1 MVLVL
6 IAVCIAAIVFGVR
19 LFQIKRQLNGI
30 TSQLDDRTDDKT
42 EKKITVSLIDSDLSK
57 LAAAINRNLDLQKKL
72 RIDVR
77 RNDLQLKDS
86 IANLSHDLRTP
97 LTSILGYLQL
107 TRNPYCSA
115 DKREEYLKI
124 VNDKAHALKTMINGL
139 YELSVLDIKEMPL
152 KKEKLDLNLITTD
165 ILAGQYELFQ
175 KLRIELKVN
184 LPDHPIWILGDRLA
198 CTRIIQ
204 NLLNNATRYAKDHAE
219 ISLENSG
226 SYAILSICNPA
237 PNLTQ
242 KDMEHLFERFYMAD
256 KSRNS
261 SGSGLGLYIV
271 KTLLA
276 KMEGKIADVSL
287 NGHIFRIKVGFQLS
301 K

>member
-107 TRNPYCSA
+107 SRNSHCPV
-115 DKREEYLKI
+115 DKQGEYLEI
-124 VNDKAHALKTMINGL
+124 VNNKANALKTMINSL
-139 YELSVLDIKEMPL
+139 YELSVLDVKEMPL

-165 ILAGQYELFQ
+165 ILAGQYELFK
-175 KLRIELKVN
+175 KLGIELKVS
-184 LPDHPIWILGDRLA
+184 LPGHPVWILGDRLA

-204 NLLNNATRYAKDHAE
+204 NLLNNATRYAKGNAE
-219 ISLENSG
+219 LSLENSG
-226 SYAILSICNPA
+226 SYAILSIRNPA

-242 KDMEHLFERFYMAD
+242 EDIEHLFERFYTAD

-271 KTLLA
+271 KTLLE
-276 KMEGKIADVSL
+276 KMDDKITDVSL
-287 NGHIFRIKVGFQLS
+287 ADQILCIKVGFRLE
-301 K
+301 